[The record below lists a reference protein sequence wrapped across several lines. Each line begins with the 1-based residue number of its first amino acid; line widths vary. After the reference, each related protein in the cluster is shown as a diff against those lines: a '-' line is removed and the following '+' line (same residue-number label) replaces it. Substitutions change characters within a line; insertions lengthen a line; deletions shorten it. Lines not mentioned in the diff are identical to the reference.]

1 MHPNSDEL
9 NELARRLSSYSP
21 ATAGLDAD
29 AALFAA
35 GRAFALRGPAQ
46 VVWWGLTA
54 SLTALV
60 VVLGGFLT
68 YERNERFVLAQKLR
82 QIPPGVAP
90 NQRAPVD
97 PSPADDPGWTPVLI
111 DVHQALEQGRDPWPA
126 QSAMRV
132 ETPATMSYPPVLQP
146 RGLDRLLDP

>member
-21 ATAGLDAD
+21 AAAGLDAD
-29 AALFAA
+29 AMLFAA
-35 GRAFALRGPAQ
+35 GRASALRGRAQ
-46 VVWWGLTA
+46 MVWWGSTA
-54 SLTALV
+54 SLITLV
-60 VVLGGFLT
+60 VLLSSLLT
-68 YERNERFVLAQKLR
+68 RERNERLVLAQKLR
-82 QIPPGVAP
+82 QVLPVAAP
-90 NQRAPVD
+90 NLPAPVD

-126 QSAMRV
+126 QSIMRV
-132 ETPATMSYPPVLQP
+132 ETSAAMSYPPVLQP